1 MTLWVL
7 VGSFGCYGLKLAGLS
22 LPRTVLGRPRVQRVA
37 GLLPIAMLSAL
48 VTTGLLTSGRHYSVD
63 WRLLVGVG
71 MGAVALRMGQ
81 SLIVVFLVAV
91 AGTAALR
98 LIS

>member
-22 LPRTVLGRPRVQRVA
+22 LPRTVLGHPRVQRVA
-37 GLLPIAMLSAL
+37 ELLPVAMLSAL
-48 VTTGLLTSGRHYSVD
+48 VTTGLLTAGRNYSVD
-63 WRLLVGVG
+63 WRLLLGVG
-71 MGAVALRMGQ
+71 LGAVALRMGQ

>member
-1 MTLWVL
+1 VTLWVL
-7 VGSFGCYGLKLAGLS
+7 VGSLGCYGLKLAGLS
-22 LPRTVLGRPRVQRVA
+22 LPRTVLGHARVQRVA
-37 GLLPIAMLSAL
+37 ELLPVAMLSAL
-48 VTTGLLTSGRHYSVD
+48 VTTGLFTSGRHYSVD

-91 AGTAALR
+91 GGTAALR